1 MNRFHNQNEISRSY
15 SFNNSKK
22 SKKYNHN
29 KKNIIV
35 NLVLSILINIL

>member
-1 MNRFHNQNEISRSY
+1 MNRFHNQNEISGSY
-15 SFNNSKK
+15 SFNH

>member
-22 SKKYNHN
+22 YNN
-29 KKNIIV
+29 KRNQNNILNI
-35 NLVLSILINIL
+35 LLSILINIL